1 MNDHN
6 NKPSIW
12 DKQPFSENLEHIRVL
27 FADICAC
34 KDKGYYR

>member
-6 NKPSIW
+6 NKPLIW

-27 FADICAC
+27 VADICAC